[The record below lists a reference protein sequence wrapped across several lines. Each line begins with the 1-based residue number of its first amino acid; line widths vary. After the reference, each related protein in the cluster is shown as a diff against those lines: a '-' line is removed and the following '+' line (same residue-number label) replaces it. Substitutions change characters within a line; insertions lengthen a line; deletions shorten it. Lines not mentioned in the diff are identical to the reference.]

1 MMQGIMGKK
10 WTAFLRLKRE
20 TWTMKR
26 DEMLDEFDGLV
37 QFLRGVDVNYTLIVF
52 VKDEGS
58 IVLPTQ
64 NSAQTSDTWV
74 RRKESGA

>member
-10 WTAFLRLKRE
+10 WTAFLRLKGE

-26 DEMLDEFDGLV
+26 DEMLDEFDGLASS
-37 QFLRGVDVNYTLIVF
+37 FRALTSNYNLIVF
-52 VKDEGS
+52 VEDEGS